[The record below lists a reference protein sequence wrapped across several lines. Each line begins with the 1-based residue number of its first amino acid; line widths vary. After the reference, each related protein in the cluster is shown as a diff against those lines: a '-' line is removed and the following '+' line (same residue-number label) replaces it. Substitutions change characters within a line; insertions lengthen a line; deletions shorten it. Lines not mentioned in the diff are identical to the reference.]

1 MFLLTFAVDT
11 DYRKMDSIL
20 VRKYKPK
27 DHSDVNR
34 IFSLGNKGHIKNGLH
49 IGRKSPRVL
58 GYLTLLFSIG
68 LFHSILYGCI
78 FVLFGLLI
86 HYLSVN
92 LFYGYYV
99 W

>member
-1 MFLLTFAVDT
+1 
-11 DYRKMDSIL
+11 MDSIL

-49 IGRKSPRVL
+49 IGRKNPAVL

-68 LFHSILYGCI
+68 LMYSILYGCI

-86 HYLSVN
+86 HYLSVT
-92 LFYGYYV
+92 LLYGYYV

>member
-1 MFLLTFAVDT
+1 
-11 DYRKMDSIL
+11 MDSIL

-34 IFSLGNKGHIKNGLH
+34 IFSIGNKGHIKNGLH
-49 IGRKSPRVL
+49 IGRKNPAVL

-68 LFHSILYGCI
+68 FLYSILYGFM
-78 FVLFGLLI
+78 FVLIGLFI
-86 HYLSVN
+86 HYLSVT
-92 LFYGYYV
+92 LLYRYYV